1 MAGRKS
7 SIGPT
12 GEAVRANIIRIR
24 EGQNLSYAEVTRR
37 LTEAG
42 RAIPELGLRNIE
54 RGQRKVDVDELVA
67 LAQVLGVAPITL
79 LMPYTE
85 QSTDS
90 VHLTGSRGVTSA
102 RLWEWLTAAT
112 PLDGHPETSAELW
125 EWLMRCRPLW
135 QIESLLSD
143 LRHEN
148 PSDHG
153 DD

>member
-102 RLWEWLTAAT
+102 RLWEWLTAET
-112 PLDGHPETSAELW
+112 PLGGHPETSAELW

-148 PSDHG
+148 PSDYG